1 MIKLSNRYSISQYDL
16 AQNNILLKD
25 VVLEIPR
32 ICAHCKNTGEQLFIN
47 GVELPTKDS
56 ANTETLLTTAC
67 QLCGKVSLHFFSD
80 EWQGRNHLYSIPSL
94 TNTLDLETMNI
105 SSDIINKFPE
115 FIKII
120 EQANKAEHDDLD
132 QLAGM
137 GYRKA
142 LEFLV
147 TDFLLEYPQEGASED
162 WLKNPKTS
170 LSSKIAKLPKER
182 TKNLSKAI
190 SFIGNDETHYSKRHP
205 EQDVT
210 SIKMFLK
217 ALISDIENEI
227 AYQEAEKFLQKPN

>member
-1 MIKLSNRYSISQYDL
+1 MINLK
-16 AQNNILLKD
+16 NNILKVKFYNHD
-25 VVLEIPR
+25 INEVDHKQIGIEMPR
-32 ICAHCKNTGEQLFIN
+32 ICAHCKNTGTQVLLEGIQLA
-47 GVELPTKDS
+47 DS
-56 ANTETLLTTAC
+56 NTLLVTAC
-67 QLCGKVSLHFFSD
+67 QYCGEVTLHNFQFII
-80 EWQGRNHLYSIPSL
+80 EKGLVHTTIPP
-94 TNTLDLETMNI
+94 LDKEILLKFADI
-105 SSDIINKFPE
+105 SSEIQEKFPE
-115 FIKII
+115 FVKIMKQSQ
-120 EQANKAEHDDLD
+120 EAEDANLD

-205 EQDVT
+205 EQDVK